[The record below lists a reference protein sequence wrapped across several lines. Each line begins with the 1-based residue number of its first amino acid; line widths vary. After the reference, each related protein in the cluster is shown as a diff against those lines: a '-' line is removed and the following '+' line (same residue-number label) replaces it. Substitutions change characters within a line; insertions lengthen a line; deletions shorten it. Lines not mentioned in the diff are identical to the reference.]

1 MPPASTNINLEQF
14 SLDVHNEKGG
24 KNQLSRIFRVDLM
37 SLREL
42 SGKEKETKEASY
54 AVVLR
59 CLFEPL
65 RVLVTEVS
73 LVLDCKGVGRWRAQM
88 EIESGEPLPDDKI
101 HLIAPVD
108 GSDMVKF
115 RLSNRFLGM
124 SNFTARFAPGSSSH
138 FRITPSAG
146 VLAPFGSAGTEFAIT
161 FQPKVYGT
169 RELANL
175 VIETD
180 DAQWNYECTGSYPD
194 KKIDKNLIEGKTD
207 HRR

>member
-1 MPPASTNINLEQF
+1 MQIFLRGLPPSLTNISLSDF
-14 SLDVHNEKGG
+14 HLDVHNEKGPQT
-24 KNQLSRIFRVDLM
+24 QLARIFRVDLI

-42 SGKEKETKEASY
+42 SAEEKDKEEASF
-54 AVVLR
+54 AIVLR

-65 RVLVTEVS
+65 RVLTAEVS

-88 EIESGEPLPDDKI
+88 EIESSEPLPDDKI
-101 HLIAPVD
+101 HLIAPVN
-108 GSDMVKF
+108 GSDVVKF
-115 RLSNRFLGM
+115 RLSNRFLGL

-146 VLAPFGSAGTEFAIT
+146 VLAPYGSQGTEFTIT

-180 DAQWNYECTGSYPD
+180 DAQWNYECRFLS
-194 KKIDKNLIEGKTD
+194 
-207 HRR
+207 